1 MRKRINPGFTI
12 VELLIVIVVIGILAA
27 ITIVAYNG
35 IQERARASSVSSAL
49 SQATKKFAV
58 YQVDNP
64 DIYPADKAAL
74 DAIGIKD
81 TSDVTY
87 QYTRTPGSP
96 DTYCLTATT
105 GTTSYK
111 ISSSTTTPVAGAC
124 AGHGAG
130 GVAPITNLA
139 INPSVETNST
149 NWAERWYGAGGGA
162 GSMTRTGSAALYG
175 SYGLRKTWTTAGGGQ
190 DIGMQYITPV
200 TAGKT
205 YTFSAYIRGSIT
217 TNHKA
222 FIAWRDGTNTQIG
235 STVNGPE
242 ITIPANTWQRLSV
255 SGAAPAGAATVTFVW
270 GPYPSSGSPTAVVG
284 QTLDFDGLMI
294 TESATAPTY
303 ADGTS
308 ANWIWNGAAHSS
320 TSTGPAL

>member
-1 MRKRINPGFTI
+1 MRKQHSKGFTI

-49 SQATKKFAV
+49 SQAATKLAV

-64 DIYPADKAAL
+64 DLFPADKTAL

-81 TSDVTY
+81 TSNVTY
-87 QYTRTPGSP
+87 QYTRTSGTPN
-96 DTYCLTATT
+96 TFCLTATT
-105 GTTSYK
+105 GVTSYK
-111 ISSSTTTPVAGAC
+111 ISNTSTTPSAGGC
-124 AGHGAG
+124 AGHGVG
-130 GVAPITNLA
+130 GVAAVTNLA
-139 INPSVETNST
+139 INPSIEIDST

-162 GSMTRTGSAALYG
+162 GSMTRTAAAALYG
-175 SYGLRKTWTTAGGGQ
+175 NYGLRKTWTTGGGGQ

-205 YTFSAYIRGSIT
+205 YTFSAYIRASVV

-222 FIAWRDGTNTQIG
+222 FIAWRDSVNAQIG
-235 STVNGPE
+235 SAVNGAE
-242 ITIPANTWQRLSV
+242 VSIPANTWQRLSV
-255 SGAAPAGAATVTFVW
+255 TATAPAGATTVTFVW
-270 GPYPSSGSPTAVVG
+270 GPYPSSGSPASIAG

-294 TESATAPTY
+294 SESSTALTY

-308 ANWIWNGAAHSS
+308 ANWVWNGTANNS
-320 TSTGPAL
+320 TSTGPPL